1 MLFLVYVGLHHF
13 FLREAKKIERNF
25 VEVREGYYP
34 SVKMTST
41 ELSTWLLGIGGY
53 AGLFGSLATFY
64 IYPNFP
70 RNYLPVLFITPVLSA
85 GALYAFFQVLYV
97 VLRFSVMVLQAML
110 DEQITIVLLSTT
122 FIGGQAVLVGYV
134 LYNYGFK
141 KHDTPVADEQHEL
154 EAEDYE
160 EANDTEGE
168 DAEEG
173 EEGEED
179 EDENEDNGAD
189 ADNEEGAPLLS
200 SIPPPT
206 PITPL
211 TPATP
216 APAAPPMCVDCD
228 NDCTKCMPPL
238 MSLNATTG
246 LSGEVICEDGICRIG
261 RADVGWGIEH
271 GDRWEGV
278 PDEEVKI

>member
-1 MLFLVYVGLHHF
+1 MLFLVYVDLHHF
-13 FLREAKKIERNF
+13 FHRGAKKIERNF
-25 VEVREGYYP
+25 VALREEYYP
-34 SVKMTST
+34 SVTMTSI
-41 ELSTWLLGIGGY
+41 ELSTWLLGVGGY
-53 AGLFGSLATFY
+53 AGLFGSLAVFY
-64 IYPNFP
+64 LYPNFP
-70 RNYLPVLFITPVLSA
+70 HNYLPVLFITPFLSA
-85 GALYAFFQVLYV
+85 GALYAFFQALYI

-122 FIGGQAVLVGYV
+122 FIGGQAVLIGYV

-141 KHDTPVADEQHEL
+141 KYDTPVADEQHEL

-160 EANDTEGE
+160 EA
-168 DAEEG
+168 A
-173 EEGEED
+173 ED
-179 EDENEDNGAD
+179 EDEGEGEGEDEDDDAEEDTGGD
-189 ADNEEGAPLLS
+189 ADNEEGEPLLS

-216 APAAPPMCVDCD
+216 APAVPPKCVSCD
-228 NDCTKCMPPL
+228 EDCTKCMPPL

-246 LSGEVICEDGICRIG
+246 LSGEIICEDGICRIG

-271 GDRWEGV
+271 GERWEGV